1 MKKNLLCIGVIL
13 LFAALMIVACGKA
26 DKTAAELAVK
36 SATEAINAAKTE
48 IGKIAPDEVAS
59 LETALASAK
68 EKLDKGDYKAALAEA
83 QGLVT
88 KVNEVVAA
96 AKAKKDAV
104 IDKADLAKQWKDLS
118 QGLPKMMSA
127 LQSRVDILSKSKKL
141 PGDLTAEKFAE
152 VKSEL
157 ASAKEDWT
165 KAQESF
171 KSGNIPDAISSA
183 KAVKEKAVK
192 AMETLG
198 MKVPASAKS

>member
-1 MKKNLLCIGVIL
+1 MKKKLLCAGIVL
-13 LFAALMIVACGKA
+13 LLAALMVAGCGKA
-26 DKTAAELAVK
+26 DKSAAELAVK
-36 SATEAINAAKTE
+36 SATEAIDKAKTE
-48 IGKIAPDEVAS
+48 IGKIAPDEVAA
-59 LETALASAK
+59 LETALASAR
-68 EKLDKGDYKAALAEA
+68 EKLDKGDYKGALTEA

-88 KVNEVVAA
+88 KVNDVIAA
-96 AKAKKDAV
+96 AKAKKDEV
-104 IDKADLAKQWKDLS
+104 VDKVDLTKQWKDLS

-171 KSGNIPDAISSA
+171 KSGNLPDAISSA

-198 MKVPASAKS
+198 MKVPAAAKS

>member
-13 LFAALMIVACGKA
+13 IFAVFMIVACGKA
-26 DKTAAELAVK
+26 DKSAAELAVK
-36 SATEAINAAKTE
+36 SATEAISAAKTE

-59 LETALASAK
+59 LETALAAAK
-68 EKLDKGDYKAALAEA
+68 EKLDKGDYKAALDEA
-83 QGLVT
+83 KGLVT
-88 KVNEVVAA
+88 KVNDVVAA

-104 IDKADLAKQWKDLS
+104 LDKVDLTKQWKDLS

-141 PGDLTAEKFAE
+141 PGDLTTEKFAE

-165 KAQESF
+165 KAQDSF
-171 KSGNIPDAISSA
+171 KKGNVADAISSA
-183 KAVKEKAVK
+183 TAVKEKAVK

-198 MKVPASAKS
+198 MKVPAAAK

>member
-1 MKKNLLCIGVIL
+1 MKKKFLCIGVIL

-26 DKTAAELAVK
+26 DKSAAELAVN
-36 SATEAINAAKTE
+36 SATQAIDTAKTE
-48 IGKIAPDEVAS
+48 IGKIAPDEIAA

-68 EKLDKGDYKAALAEA
+68 EKLDKGDYKAALTEA

-88 KVNEVVAA
+88 KVNDVVAA
-96 AKAKKDAV
+96 AKAKKDEV
-104 IDKADLAKQWKDLS
+104 VDKVDLTKQWKDMS

-141 PGDLTAEKFAE
+141 PGDLNAEKFAE
-152 VKSEL
+152 VKSGL

-171 KSGNIPDAISSA
+171 KAGNLPDALSSA

>member
-1 MKKNLLCIGVIL
+1 MKKKLLCIGVIL
-13 LFAALMIVACGKA
+13 LFAVLMIAACGKA
-26 DKTAAELAVK
+26 EKSAAELAVK
-36 SATEAINAAKTE
+36 SATEAINTAKME

-88 KVNEVVAA
+88 KVNDVVAA

-104 IDKADLAKQWKDLS
+104 IDKVDLAKQWKDLS
-118 QGLPKMMSA
+118 QGLPKMVAA

-141 PGDLTAEKFAE
+141 PSDLTAEKFAE
-152 VKSEL
+152 VKSGL

-165 KAQESF
+165 KAQENF
-171 KSGNIPDAISSA
+171 KSGNLPDAISSA
-183 KAVKEKAVK
+183 KSVKEKAVK

-198 MKVPASAKS
+198 MKVPAAAKS

>member
-26 DKTAAELAVK
+26 DKSAAELAVNT
-36 SATEAINAAKTE
+36 ATEAVNTAKTE

-88 KVNEVVAA
+88 KVNDVVAA

-104 IDKADLAKQWKDLS
+104 IDKADLTKQWKDLS

-152 VKSEL
+152 VKTEL

-198 MKVPASAKS
+198 MKVPAAAKS

>member
-1 MKKNLLCIGVIL
+1 MKNKLLCIGVIL
-13 LFAALMIVACGKA
+13 LFAALMLVACGKA
-26 DKTAAELAVK
+26 DKSAAELAVN
-36 SATEAINAAKTE
+36 SATQAINTAKTE

-59 LETALASAK
+59 LETALAAAK
-68 EKLDKGDYKAALAEA
+68 EKLDKGDYKAALDEA
-83 QGLVT
+83 KGLVT
-88 KVNEVVAA
+88 KVNDVVAA

-104 IDKADLAKQWKDLS
+104 LDKVDLTKQWKDLS

-141 PGDLTAEKFAE
+141 PGDLTTEKFAE

-165 KAQESF
+165 KAQDSF
-171 KSGNIPDAISSA
+171 KKGNVADAISSA
-183 KAVKEKAVK
+183 TAVKEKAVK

-198 MKVPASAKS
+198 MKVPAAAKS

>member
-1 MKKNLLCIGVIL
+1 MKKNYLYMGVIL
-13 LFAALMIVACGKA
+13 LFAAFMIAGCGKA
-26 DKTAAELAVK
+26 DKSAAELAVK
-36 SATEAINAAKTE
+36 TATEAIDTAKAE

-68 EKLDKGDYKAALAEA
+68 EKLDKGDYKAALTEA

-104 IDKADLAKQWKDLS
+104 IDKVDLTKQWKDLS
-118 QGLPKMMSA
+118 QGLPKMVSA

-141 PGDLTAEKFAE
+141 PGDLTTEKFAE

-157 ASAKEDWT
+157 ASAKEDWA

-171 KSGNIPDAISSA
+171 KSGNLPDAISSA

-198 MKVPASAKS
+198 MKVPAAAKS

>member
-13 LFAALMIVACGKA
+13 IFAVFMIVACGKA
-26 DKTAAELAVK
+26 DKSAAELAVK
-36 SATEAINAAKTE
+36 SATEAISAAKTE

-59 LETALASAK
+59 LETALAAAK
-68 EKLDKGDYKAALAEA
+68 EKLDKGDYKAALDEA
-83 QGLVT
+83 KGLVT
-88 KVNEVVAA
+88 KVNDVVAA

-104 IDKADLAKQWKDLS
+104 LDKVDLTKQWKDLS

-141 PGDLTAEKFAE
+141 PGDLTTEKFAE

-165 KAQESF
+165 KAQDSF
-171 KSGNIPDAISSA
+171 KKGNVADAISSA
-183 KAVKEKAVK
+183 TAVKEKAVK

-198 MKVPASAKS
+198 MKVPAAAKS

>member
-1 MKKNLLCIGVIL
+1 MKKNLLCIGAIL
-13 LFAALMIVACGKA
+13 IVAVFIITACGKA
-26 DKTAAELAVK
+26 DKSAAELAVNT
-36 SATEAINAAKTE
+36 ATEAISAAKTE

-68 EKLDKGDYKAALAEA
+68 EKLDKGDYKAALTEA

-104 IDKADLAKQWKDLS
+104 IDKVDLTKQWKDLS

-152 VKSEL
+152 VKTEL

-171 KSGNIPDAISSA
+171 KSGNMPDAISSA

-198 MKVPASAKS
+198 MKVPAAAKS

>member
-1 MKKNLLCIGVIL
+1 MKKNYLCIGVIL
-13 LFAALMIVACGKA
+13 LFAAFMIAGCGKA
-26 DKTAAELAVK
+26 DKGAAELAVK
-36 SATEAINAAKTE
+36 SATEAIDTAKAE

-68 EKLDKGDYKAALAEA
+68 EKLDKGDYKAALTEA
-83 QGLVT
+83 QELVT

-104 IDKADLAKQWKDLS
+104 IDKVDLTKQWKDLS
-118 QGLPKMMSA
+118 QGLPKMVSA

-141 PGDLTAEKFAE
+141 PGDLTKEKFAE
-152 VKSEL
+152 VKSDL
-157 ASAKEDWT
+157 ASAKEDWA

-171 KSGNIPDAISSA
+171 KSGNLPDAISSA
-183 KAVKEKAVK
+183 KTVKEKAVK

-198 MKVPASAKS
+198 MKVPAAAKS

>member
-13 LFAALMIVACGKA
+13 IFAVFMIVACGKA
-26 DKTAAELAVK
+26 DKSAAELAVK
-36 SATEAINAAKTE
+36 SATEAISAAKTE

-59 LETALASAK
+59 LETALAAAK
-68 EKLDKGDYKAALAEA
+68 EKLDKGDYKAALDEA
-83 QGLVT
+83 KGLVT
-88 KVNEVVAA
+88 KVNDVVAA

-104 IDKADLAKQWKDLS
+104 LDKVDLTKQWKDLS
-118 QGLPKMMSA
+118 QGLPKMISA

-165 KAQESF
+165 KAQDSF
-171 KSGNIPDAISSA
+171 KKGNVADAISSA
-183 KAVKEKAVK
+183 TAVKEKAVK

-198 MKVPASAKS
+198 MKVPAAAKS

>member
-1 MKKNLLCIGVIL
+1 MKKNFLCIGVIL

-26 DKTAAELAVK
+26 DKSAAELAVNT
-36 SATEAINAAKTE
+36 ATEAVNKAKTE

-88 KVNEVVAA
+88 KVNDVVAA

-104 IDKADLAKQWKDLS
+104 IDKADLTKQWKDLS

-141 PGDLTAEKFAE
+141 PGDLTVEKFAE
-152 VKSEL
+152 VKTEL

-198 MKVPASAKS
+198 MKVPAAAKS